1 MSDNEKYSDIPR
13 PNPDRHTPPGV
24 HGNKS
29 YGLARMEIQLKRGQ
43 PFDEAERQIVRTA
56 IANWGID
63 EADLQGIE
71 GDFIWMTAREFAF
84 DVVLEGAKNKAR
96 KAGDLESYL
105 MIEARY
111 GSRRASLKR
120 DMLKIRDW
128 LEERRANVLDYE
140 GVAASED
147 D

>member
-1 MSDNEKYSDIPR
+1 MSDNNKTH
-13 PNPDRHTPPGV
+13 PDDMTPGR
-24 HGNKS
+24 HGNRS
-29 YGLARMEIQLKRGQ
+29 YGLARMEVQLKRGQ

-63 EADLQGIE
+63 EADLHGIE

-96 KAGDLESYL
+96 QVGNLEAYLTLES
-105 MIEARY
+105 RY

-128 LEERRANVLDYE
+128 LEERRAGVLDYE
-140 GVAASED
+140 QVLED
-147 D
+147 QRNDN